1 MTKERLYL
9 FDTTLRDGAQTTG
22 VDFSLED
29 KRLITRTLDD
39 IGIDYIEGG
48 YPGANVTDTE
58 FFGSD
63 PGLTNAT
70 FTAFGMT
77 KRAGRSVSNDPGFQA
92 TLQAHAAAICLVA
105 KAWDYHVRVALGISN
120 EENLDGI
127 RQSVEAVIKSNREAM
142 IDCEHFFDGYKA
154 NRAYALAVATAAHKS
169 GARWVVLCDTNGG
182 TLPNEIAAIV
192 SDVNK
197 HVPGSHLGIHTHND
211 TENAVA
217 NTLMAVRAGARQIQG
232 ALNGLGRALR
242 QCQPRL
248 HHPDAAPQERVR
260 RPLRDQRDA
269 GAAAQAHPRQPA
281 AGRDPEP
288 RPEPAG
294 ALRRRGSVRHQG
306 RHPRSAILKEP
317 ATYEHIQP
325 ERVGNRRRVLVSDQ
339 AGKSN
344 LLYELERLG
353 VPVGKDDP
361 RITQLLDEVKAR
373 EAMGYAYE
381 GADASFELLAR
392 RLLGEVPRFFT
403 VDSFRV
409 MVEKRHNALG
419 KLVTVSEAT
428 VKVFV
433 NGGEEP
439 VWSVAEGNGPVN
451 ALDQALRK
459 DLGRY
464 QSIIKDVELVDYKVR
479 ILTGGTEAVT
489 RVLVE
494 SRDKAS
500 GERWFTVGVS
510 PNIVDASFEALI
522 DSITY
527 KLLRAGA
534 EAA

>member
-1 MTKERLYL
+1 MSRERLYL

-29 KRLITRTLDD
+29 KRLIARTLDEL
-39 IGIDYIEGG
+39 GLDYIEGG

-58 FFGSD
+58 LFASD
-63 PGLTNAT
+63 LGLKKAT

-77 KRAGRSVSNDPGFQA
+77 KRAGRSISNDPGFQA
-92 TLQAHAAAICLVA
+92 TLQAKAGAVCLVA

-120 EENLDGI
+120 EENLEGI
-127 RQSVEAVIKSNREAM
+127 AQSIEAVVKAGREAM
-142 IDCEHFFDGYKA
+142 LDCEHFFDGYKG
-154 NRAYALAVATAAHKS
+154 NRQYALAVATTAYKA

-182 TLPNEIAAIV
+182 TLPHEISEIV
-192 SDVNK
+192 AEVAK
-197 HVPGSHLGIHTHND
+197 HVPGTHLGIHTHND

-217 NTLMAVRAGARQIQG
+217 NTFAAVRAGARQVQG
-232 ALNGLGRALR
+232 ALNGLGERCGNANLVSIIPTLLLKPEFAQRFETQVTPERLRKLTHASRLLDELLNRAPNR
-242 QCQPRL
+242 QAPYVGE
-248 HHPDAAPQERVR
+248 AAFATK
-260 RPLRDQRDA
+260 A
-269 GAAAQAHPRQPA
+269 GIHA
-281 AGRDPEP
+281 
-288 RPEPAG
+288 
-294 ALRRRGSVRHQG
+294 
-306 RHPRSAILKEP
+306 SAILKEA
-317 ATYEHIQP
+317 ATYEHVAP
-325 ERVGNRRRVLVSDQ
+325 ESVGNRRRVLVSDQ

-344 LLYELERLG
+344 LVHELERLG
-353 VPVGKDDP
+353 IPFGKDDA
-361 RITQLLDEVKAR
+361 RLATLLDEVKAR
-373 EAMGYAYE
+373 EAVGYAYE
-381 GADASFELLAR
+381 AADASFELLAR
-392 RLLGEVPRFFT
+392 RLLGEVPEFFT

-433 NGGEEP
+433 NGGDEP

-464 QSIIKDVELVDYKVR
+464 QRHIQDVELVDYKVR

-494 SRDKAS
+494 SRDKSSA
-500 GERWFTVGVS
+500 ERWFTVGVS

-522 DSITY
+522 DSIVY
-527 KLLRAGA
+527 KLMRAGA
-534 EAA
+534 QAT